1 MTITRASRN
10 DISALCDIE
19 KEYPD
24 YAAWGENG
32 FLAEFL
38 KPFSVTLVAREDQ
51 SPAAFVN
58 FWLLRPRTEIN
69 TLVTSRKYLRRGFAR
84 ALLNKCFEY
93 ARKNDC
99 PELFLEVAQ
108 NNKPAIELYLSCG
121 FAEISRRAKY
131 YNNTYDAIVMAK
143 RMGV

>member
-1 MTITRASRN
+1 MIITRALKD
-10 DISALCDIE
+10 DIAYLCEIE

-24 YAAWGENG
+24 YSAWGENG
-32 FLAEFL
+32 FTAEFN
-38 KPFSVTLVAREDQ
+38 KPFSVTLVAREEKI
-51 SPAAFVN
+51 PAAFLN
-58 FWLLRPRTEIN
+58 FWLIRPRTEIN
-69 TLVTSRKYLRRGFAR
+69 TLVTSIKYLRRGFAR
-84 ALLNKCFEY
+84 ALLSKCFEY

-121 FAEISRRAKY
+121 FSEISRRSKY

-143 RMGV
+143 RMAV